1 MMATYLWVAAGSA
14 LGGMARFWLAT
25 AVAAVTGPAF
35 PWGTL
40 LINVVG
46 SLVLSILVS
55 RLWPVSAGWVR
66 AGLGPGLVGGFTT
79 FSAVMVS
86 MVTLA
91 ASSQILLAL
100 GYLVATLVLGFG
112 AAALGFRIG
121 RRRNA
126 SPTIEV
132 DE

>member
-1 MMATYLWVAAGSA
+1 VRNVLAVFLGGA
-14 LGGMARFWLAT
+14 LGTLLRLQLDASIVHSDAQ
-25 AVAAVTGPAF
+25 F
-35 PWGTL
+35 PLSTL
-40 LINVVG
+40 LINIIG

-55 RLWPVSAGWVR
+55 RLWPVVPGWLRV
-66 AGLGPGLVGGFTT
+66 GLGPGLVGGFTT

-91 ASSQILLAL
+91 ASSQIPLAL

-121 RRRNA
+121 WRRDA

>member
-1 MMATYLWVAAGSA
+1 VRNLLAVF
-14 LGGMARFWLAT
+14 LGGAIGTALRLGLDAT
-25 AVAAVTGPAF
+25 IVHADNQF
-35 PWGTL
+35 PLSTL

-46 SLVLSILVS
+46 SFVLATMVA
-55 RLWPVSAGWVR
+55 RLWPIAPAWVR

-91 ASSQILLAL
+91 ASSQILQAL

-112 AAALGFRIG
+112 AAALGFWIARV
-121 RRRNA
+121 RA
-126 SPTIEV
+126 VAPPLEV

>member
-1 MMATYLWVAAGSA
+1 MRTLLAVFLGGA
-14 LGGMARFWLAT
+14 LGTLLRLQLDVIIAHRDDQ
-25 AVAAVTGPAF
+25 F
-35 PWGTL
+35 PLSTL

-121 RRRNA
+121 WRRNA

>member
-1 MMATYLWVAAGSA
+1 VRNLLAVF
-14 LGGMARFWLAT
+14 LGGAIGTALRLGLDAT
-25 AVAAVTGPAF
+25 IVHADNQF
-35 PWGTL
+35 PLSTL
-40 LINVVG
+40 VINVVG
-46 SLVLSILVS
+46 SFALAILIA
-55 RLWPVSAGWVR
+55 RLWPIAPGWLR

-100 GYLVATLVLGFG
+100 GYLAVTLVFGFG
-112 AAALGFRIG
+112 AAALGFWIG
-121 RRRNA
+121 RARTD
-126 SPTIEV
+126 PPPLEV

>member
-1 MMATYLWVAAGSA
+1 VRNVLAVF
-14 LGGMARFWLAT
+14 LGGAIGTLLRLQLDAII
-25 AVAAVTGPAF
+25 PHRDDQF
-35 PWGTL
+35 PLSTL

-55 RLWPVSAGWVR
+55 RLWPAVPGWVR

-91 ASSQILLAL
+91 ASSQVPLAL
-100 GYLVATLVLGFG
+100 GYLAATLVLGFG

-121 RRRNA
+121 WRRDA
-126 SPTIEV
+126 VPTREV

>member
-1 MMATYLWVAAGSA
+1 VRILLAVFVGGA
-14 LGGMARFWLAT
+14 LGTALRLGLDAT
-25 AVAAVTGPAF
+25 IVHSDDQF
-35 PWGTL
+35 PLSTL
-40 LINVVG
+40 LVNIVG
-46 SLVLSILVS
+46 SFALAILVT
-55 RLWPVSAGWVR
+55 RLWPVAPAWLR

-100 GYLVATLVLGFG
+100 AYLAATLVLGFG
-112 AAALGFRIG
+112 AAALGFWIG
-121 RRRNA
+121 RAR
-126 SPTIEV
+126 PVPPLGV

>member
-1 MMATYLWVAAGSA
+1 VRILLAVFIGGA
-14 LGGMARFWLAT
+14 LGTALRLGLDAT
-25 AVAAVTGPAF
+25 IVHADDQF
-35 PWGTL
+35 PLSTL
-40 LINVVG
+40 LINIVG
-46 SLVLSILVS
+46 SFALAVLVA
-55 RLWPVSAGWVR
+55 RLWPVAPAWLR

-91 ASSQILLAL
+91 ANSQILLAL
-100 GYLVATLVLGFG
+100 AYLAATLVLGFG

-121 RRRNA
+121 RERTV
-126 SPTIEV
+126 PPLGV

>member
-1 MMATYLWVAAGSA
+1 MRNLLAVFVGGA
-14 LGGMARFWLAT
+14 LGTALRLGLDAT
-25 AVAAVTGPAF
+25 LVHRDDEF
-35 PWGTL
+35 PLSTL
-40 LINVVG
+40 IINVVG
-46 SLVLSILVS
+46 SLVLAVLVA
-55 RLWPVSAGWVR
+55 RLWPIAPSWVR

-112 AAALGFRIG
+112 AAALGFWIG
-121 RRRNA
+121 RRRDGV
-126 SPTIEV
+126 PTIEV

>member
-1 MMATYLWVAAGSA
+1 VRILLAVFVGGA
-14 LGGMARFWLAT
+14 LGTALRLGLDAT
-25 AVAAVTGPAF
+25 IVHSDDQF
-35 PWGTL
+35 PLSTL
-40 LINVVG
+40 LINIVG
-46 SLVLSILVS
+46 SFVLAILVAL
-55 RLWPVSAGWVR
+55 LWPVAPAWLR

-100 GYLVATLVLGFG
+100 GYLAATLVLGFG
-112 AAALGFRIG
+112 AAALGFWIARA
-121 RRRNA
+121 RTV
-126 SPTIEV
+126 PPIEV

>member
-1 MMATYLWVAAGSA
+1 VRILLAVFLGGA
-14 LGGMARFWLAT
+14 LGTALRLEIDAT
-25 AVAAVTGPAF
+25 IVHRDDQF
-35 PWGTL
+35 PLSTL
-40 LINVVG
+40 LINIIG
-46 SLVLSILVS
+46 SLVLAILVS
-55 RLWPVSAGWVR
+55 RLWPIAPPWVR

-91 ASSQILLAL
+91 ASSEVLLAL

-121 RRRNA
+121 RPRG
-126 SPTIEV
+126 SEPTIEV

>member
-1 MMATYLWVAAGSA
+1 MRILLAVFVGGA
-14 LGGMARFWLAT
+14 LGTAFRLVLDAT
-25 AVAAVTGPAF
+25 IVHHDDQF
-35 PWGTL
+35 PLSTL
-40 LINVVG
+40 LINIVG
-46 SLVLSILVS
+46 SFVLAILVA
-55 RLWPVSAGWVR
+55 RLWPVAPAWLRV
-66 AGLGPGLVGGFTT
+66 GLGPGLLGGFTT

-100 GYLVATLVLGFG
+100 AYLAATLVLGFG

-121 RRRNA
+121 RARTV
-126 SPTIEV
+126 PPLEV